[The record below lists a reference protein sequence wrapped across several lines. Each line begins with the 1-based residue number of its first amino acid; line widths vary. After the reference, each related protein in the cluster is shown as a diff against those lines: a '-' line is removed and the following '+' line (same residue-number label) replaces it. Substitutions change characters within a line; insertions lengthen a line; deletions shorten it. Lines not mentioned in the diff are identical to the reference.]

1 MTAMLQTRPDAWAG
15 VLGTHRSELVRT
27 ARSRLGAGGADAED
41 VVHDVVVR
49 VLRGGKDVDEMA
61 TPGAY
66 LRRAVGNE
74 CVSRW
79 RRTAREVVVAELPD
93 QPRPGPEEAVLD
105 RLALADAVRALTPR
119 QRRVIALTVLDDRP
133 DDEVADQLGIS
144 EVTVRTTRSRALAR
158 LRERLTAMETED
170 QRPSTRSGVTRIT
183 TRTVP
188 AGSAGYLSPVYLTDS
203 SPISSRPPC
212 SDTVASPRISA

>member
-15 VLGTHRSELVRT
+15 VLGTHRGELVRT

-41 VVHDVVVR
+41 VVHDVVVL

-144 EVTVRTTRSRALAR
+144 EVTMSEEGGRELIDELSVKYTGDRYPAEPEGTVRVVIR
-158 LRERLTAMETED
+158 
-170 QRPSTRSGVTRIT
+170 VTPDRVLG
-183 TRTVP
+183 R
-188 AGSAGYLSPVYLTDS
+188 
-203 SPISSRPPC
+203 
-212 SDTVASPRISA
+212 